1 MDPQPSGVPL
11 LAPPP
16 LAFGQHRMATWVGI
30 SCSIAAD
37 PSLVKM
43 AARVAL
49 HELRL
54 PRVTDAIPE
63 SFSLGVA
70 CVTRFQK
77 RESISREGHGLLG
90 NPRFL
95 RAFAGCAKRALLH
108 SPILSRLVLG
118 FAAHPAPVA
127 RLASAFGLKRPPSG
141 FRSLVR
147 FFGIGAQKIS
157 PSQKSVH
164 PV

>member
-1 MDPQPSGVPL
+1 VDPLHSGVPL
-11 LAPPP
+11 LAPPG
-16 LAFGQHRMATWVGI
+16 LAFGQHRTATFETI
-30 SCSIAAD
+30 PCPIAAD

-49 HELRL
+49 QELTL

-70 CVTRFQK
+70 CATWFQG
-77 RESISREGHGLLG
+77 RELFSRGGHGLLG

-95 RAFAGCAKRALLH
+95 RTFSGCAKAALLN

-118 FAAHPAPVA
+118 FAAPPAPVA
-127 RLASAFGLKRPPSG
+127 RLASAFGLERPPCG

-147 FFGIGAQKIS
+147 FFREGTQKIS

>member
-1 MDPQPSGVPL
+1 MDPLHSGVPL

-16 LAFGQHRMATWVGI
+16 LAFGQHRTATCGSI
-30 SCSIAAD
+30 PCPIAAD

-43 AARVAL
+43 AARVVL
-49 HELRL
+49 HEVRL

-70 CVTRFQK
+70 SATRFQG
-77 RESISREGHGLLG
+77 RESISPGGDGLLG
-90 NPRFL
+90 NSRFL
-95 RAFAGCAKRALLH
+95 RTFSGCAKAALLN

-127 RLASAFGLKRPPSG
+127 RLASAFGLKRPPCG

-147 FFGIGAQKIS
+147 FFGEGSQKIS

>member
-1 MDPQPSGVPL
+1 MDPQHPGVPL
-11 LAPPP
+11 LAPLR
-16 LAFGQHRMATWVGI
+16 LAFGQHRTATFEAI
-30 SCSIAAD
+30 PCPIAVD
-37 PSLVKM
+37 PSLVEM
-43 AARVAL
+43 VARVFL
-49 HELRL
+49 QELCL

-63 SFSLGVA
+63 SCSFGVA
-70 CVTRFQK
+70 SATRFQG
-77 RESISREGHGLLG
+77 RESISPGGDGLLG

-95 RAFAGCAKRALLH
+95 RTFSGFAKAALLH

-118 FAAHPAPVA
+118 LAAPPAPVA
-127 RLASAFGLKRPPSG
+127 RLASAFGLRRPPCG

-147 FFGIGAQKIS
+147 FFGKGTQKIS